1 MKHQVTKT
9 NLKILFQN
17 VRSLH
22 LHIEDVA
29 CDYSVQAAHVNIFV
43 ETALCSRD
51 IDEAYDMTNFRL
63 YRNDVEHTCGPFRW
77 NYNNTEMT
85 VAIINLPGC
94 NNVYVVGIYC
104 SKSKVPFSK
113 LIEALEH
120 LHWTILC
127 EPDSSHNFKR
137 LYGNYL

>member
-51 IDEAYDMTNFRL
+51 IDEAVVDLPASAR
-63 YRNDVEHTCGPFRW
+63 EHTCMHYVGLSRLQ
-77 NYNNTEMT
+77 N
-85 VAIINLPGC
+85 ISGLHILNL
-94 NNVYVVGIYC
+94 
-104 SKSKVPFSK
+104 
-113 LIEALEH
+113 
-120 LHWTILC
+120 
-127 EPDSSHNFKR
+127 KR
-137 LYGNYL
+137 KR

>member
-1 MKHQVTKT
+1 MSRLRSEASLKPCIPFLYETPSNEN

-43 ETALCSRD
+43 ETALYSRD

-63 YRNDVEHTCGPFRW
+63 YRNDCDPQ
-77 NYNNTEMT
+77 NTT
-85 VAIINLPGC
+85 
-94 NNVYVVGIYC
+94 
-104 SKSKVPFSK
+104 
-113 LIEALEH
+113 
-120 LHWTILC
+120 
-127 EPDSSHNFKR
+127 
-137 LYGNYL
+137 